1 MRPINVFI
9 GYDKCES
16 VAWHTLVQSIM
27 DNTSYPN
34 IRITQ
39 LNTDVLRKAGIY
51 TRPKD
56 EKKSTEF
63 SYTRFLV
70 PYLMGYEG
78 HAIFMDCD
86 MLFRGDIHD
95 LMLCAEDDTK
105 AVHVIKHF
113 YIPKNDIKFKGN
125 RQIKYDKKNWSSVM
139 IYNCAHW
146 DTVTL
151 TPTYVNK
158 ASGMEL
164 HQFKW
169 CDEWNI
175 GELHMTWNWLVG
187 EYPHNP
193 YARNVHFTIGGPWFE
208 QYENCDYS
216 FEWLQALRRMVNVD
230 DDETLDGSGKPNGI
244 GSLPD
249 LSEEDCYG
257 EGEEDPPDEN
267 ASQFKVGRK
276 AK

>member
-1 MRPINVFI
+1 MSHGILSYNPSWTIRPIRI
-9 GYDKCES
+9 
-16 VAWHTLVQSIM
+16 L
-27 DNTSYPN
+27 
-34 IRITQ
+34 RITQ

-105 AVHVIKHF
+105 AVHVVKHF

-125 RQIKYDKKNWSSVM
+125 RQLKYDKKNWSSLM
-139 IYNCAHW
+139 IYNCGHY
-146 DTVTL
+146 DCMTL

-169 CDEWNI
+169 CDACNI
-175 GELHMTWNWLVG
+175 GDLHLTWNWLVG

-193 YARNVHFTIGGPWFE
+193 YAKNVHFTIGGPWFE

-216 FEWLQALRRMVNVD
+216 FEWVQALGRMVNVD
-230 DDETLDGSGKPNGI
+230 DNEPLVEPIHFNGT

-249 LSEEDCYG
+249 LPEEDCYG
-257 EGEEDPPDEN
+257 EGQEDPPDEN

>member
-1 MRPINVFI
+1 MRPINIYI

-16 VAWHTLVQSIM
+16 VAWHTLAQSIM

-34 IRITQ
+34 IKITQ
-39 LNTDVLRKAGIY
+39 LNTDVLRKAGLY

-78 HAIFMDCD
+78 YAIFMDCD
-86 MLFRGDIHD
+86 MLLRGDI
-95 LMLCAEDDTK
+95 AELVRSSSIHGN
-105 AVHVIKHF
+105 AVNVVKHC

-125 RQIKYDKKNWSSVM
+125 RQLKYDKKNWSSLM
-139 IYNCAHW
+139 LFNCWHP
-146 DTVTL
+146 DCLTL
-151 TPTYVNK
+151 TPSYVNK

-169 CDEWNI
+169 CDEKNI
-175 GELHMTWNWLVG
+175 GEIHLTWNWLVG

-193 YARNVHFTIGGPWFE
+193 YAKNVHFTIGGPWFE

-216 FEWLQALRRMVNVD
+216 DEWVKSLGAMVNVD
-230 DDETLDGSGKPNGI
+230 DSEPLVEPSHSHGI
-244 GSLPD
+244 GSLPG
-249 LSEEDCYG
+249 LPKEDRHG
-257 EGEEDPPDEN
+257 AWKEN
-267 ASQFKVGRK
+267 TSYADASGIKMGCK
-276 AK
+276 EK